1 MMESS
6 LGFTTTDL
14 IAAATQVL
22 LEGGYRQ
29 INGRFPD
36 WSTPTSRLFED
47 EYSIVGIAIFDTCK
61 ELLQTWPDVQ
71 AVLVDVI
78 SRHVGSQESK
88 SWDGYLVLLTPGVAP
103 SESEALETV
112 RYDTTRLRK
121 LVATGD
127 DLKLPTDVERVLRPL
142 LPLRSE
148 RANLGQESPLDL
160 LPRLLAAQHNIP
172 EGVTR
177 VLVDAFRQQSP
188 LLEQLHRQ
196 RGEE

>member
-1 MMESS
+1 MTESS

-14 IAAATQVL
+14 IAAASQVL

-36 WSTPTSRLFED
+36 WGTPTSRLFED
-47 EYSIVGIAIFDTCK
+47 QYSVVGIAVFETCR
-61 ELLQTWPDVQ
+61 ELLQAWPDVQ

-78 SRHVGSQESK
+78 SRHIGNQESK
-88 SWDGYLVLLTPGVAP
+88 SWDGYLVLLTPGLAP
-103 SESEALETV
+103 SESEGIEAV
-112 RYDTTRLRK
+112 RYNTTRLRK

-127 DLKLPTDVERVLRPL
+127 DLKLPTDVERALRPL

-148 RANLGQESPLDL
+148 RTNLGQESALDL
-160 LPRLLAAQHNIP
+160 LPRLLANHNIS
-172 EGVTR
+172 EDVTR
-177 VLVDAFRQQSP
+177 VLVDAFQQQSP
-188 LLEQLHRQ
+188 LVEQLHLQ

>member
-1 MMESS
+1 MTDSPF
-6 LGFTTTDL
+6 GYTTTDL
-14 IAAATQVL
+14 IAAASQVL

-29 INGRFPD
+29 INGQFPD
-36 WSTPTSRLFED
+36 WGTPTSRLFED
-47 EYSIVGIAIFDTCK
+47 EYSVVGIAIFETCK

-88 SWDGYLVLLTPGVAP
+88 SWDGYLVLLTPGLAP
-103 SESEALETV
+103 SESVALEAV

-127 DLKLPTDVERVLRPL
+127 DLRLPTDVERVLRPL
-142 LPLRSE
+142 LPLRAE
-148 RANLGQESPLDL
+148 RTSLGQESALDL
-160 LPRLLAAQHNIP
+160 LPRLLASQQIP
-172 EGVTR
+172 EEVTR
-177 VLVDAFRQQSP
+177 VLVEAFRQQSP
-188 LLEQLHRQ
+188 LLEQLHQQ

>member
-1 MMESS
+1 MTDSS

-14 IAAATQVL
+14 IAAASQVL

-36 WSTPTSRLFED
+36 WGTPTSRLFED
-47 EYSIVGIAIFDTCK
+47 EYSVVGIAVFETCK
-61 ELLQTWPDVQ
+61 ELLQSWPDVQ

-88 SWDGYLVLLTPGVAP
+88 SWDGYLVLLTPALAP
-103 SESEALETV
+103 SESEAIEAV
-112 RYDTTRLRK
+112 RYNTTRLRK

-142 LPLRSE
+142 LPLRPE
-148 RANLGQESPLDL
+148 RLSVGQESALDL
-160 LPRLLAAQHNIP
+160 LPRLLSAHNISQ
-172 EGVTR
+172 EVTR

-188 LLEQLHRQ
+188 LVEQLHRQ

>member
-1 MMESS
+1 MTDSS
-6 LGFTTTDL
+6 LGYTTTDL
-14 IAAATQVL
+14 IAAASQVL

-29 INGRFPD
+29 INGQFPE
-36 WSTPTSRLFED
+36 WGTPTSRLFED
-47 EYSIVGIAIFDTCK
+47 EYSVVGIAIFETCK
-61 ELLQTWPDVQ
+61 ELLQTWPDAQ

-88 SWDGYLVLLTPGVAP
+88 SWDGYLVLLTPGLAP
-103 SESEALETV
+103 SESAALEAV

-142 LPLRSE
+142 LPLRPE
-148 RANLGQESPLDL
+148 RASLVQQSALDL
-160 LPRLLAAQHNIP
+160 LPRLLAVQQIP
-172 EGVTR
+172 EEVTR
-177 VLVDAFRQQSP
+177 VVVDAFRQQSP
-188 LLEQLHRQ
+188 LLEQLHQQ

>member
-1 MMESS
+1 MTDSS
-6 LGFTTTDL
+6 LGYTTTDL
-14 IAAATQVL
+14 IAAASQVL

-29 INGRFPD
+29 INGQFPE
-36 WSTPTSRLFED
+36 WGTPTSRLFED
-47 EYSIVGIAIFDTCK
+47 EYSVVGIAIFETCK
-61 ELLQTWPDVQ
+61 ELLQTWPDAQ

-88 SWDGYLVLLTPGVAP
+88 SWDGYLVLLTPGLAP
-103 SESEALETV
+103 SESAALEAV

-142 LPLRSE
+142 LPLRPE
-148 RANLGQESPLDL
+148 RASLGQQSALDL
-160 LPRLLAAQHNIP
+160 LPRLLAAQQIP
-172 EGVTR
+172 EEVTR
-177 VLVDAFRQQSP
+177 VVVDAFRQQSP
-188 LLEQLHRQ
+188 LLEQLHQQ